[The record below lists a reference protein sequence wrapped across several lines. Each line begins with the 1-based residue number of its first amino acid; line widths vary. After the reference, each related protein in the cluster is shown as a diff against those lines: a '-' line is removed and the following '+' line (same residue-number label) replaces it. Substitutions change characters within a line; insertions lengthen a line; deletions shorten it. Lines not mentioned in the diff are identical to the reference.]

1 MINLDGDW
9 ELQVPSSEVELS
21 PSSITPPA
29 GGGASHSEGLR
40 RLAVVGP
47 SPAAVCVEETG
58 MTRMV
63 CVLLVG
69 VAAVAARTVTAVG
82 REP

>member
-1 MINLDGDW
+1 MVIGSCKCLPRRWNCPRH
-9 ELQVPSSEVELS
+9 PSYPQL
-21 PSSITPPA
+21 
-29 GGGASHSEGLR
+29 GGASHSEGLR

-47 SPAAVCVEETG
+47 SPVAVCVEETG